1 MKPRHFDKKFYQTSL
16 ETLWAATLVNFVDH
30 VVHVV
35 LVDHVVHEVHVAHII
50 RVVHISD
57 LFC

>member
-16 ETLWAATLVNFVDH
+16 VTPEAATLVKFLDH
-30 VVHVV
+30 VVNVV
-35 LVDHVVHEVHVAHII
+35 LVDHVVHVVHII
-50 RVVHISD
+50 CVVHISD